1 MSENELFKNDDIE
14 KKIRSYLPS
23 PFISAALPL
32 RDVHK
37 HVFER
42 KYNNITLYLQG
53 LKNVPF
59 GKYGRLLLSV
69 ITTHAVISEDSECVI
84 NYKNLNELLSEM
96 QLPKQRGKDIK
107 EQLDLFSKSSF
118 SYEQKVSKRITNA
131 LFKEMDYDKENFMAT
146 AVRYENIPFCKGI
159 SYVECDDG
167 SEKKNYIAFSVNLS
181 RDFVDFCKGHSVPID
196 YTVYKDITSP
206 LGKDIYA
213 WLIYRN
219 NIMDNLPLF
228 IKKEDIINQFM
239 PVSST
244 ADYNATINVNWKYIK
259 DMIEDIKK
267 KYYPELKYEV
277 SFEGLTLY
285 KSRAVIN
292 EDDKRY
298 VLITAGGSVV

>member
-1 MSENELFKNDDIE
+1 MSENELFKNDDFE
-14 KKIRSYLPS
+14 RKIRSYLPS

-53 LKNVPF
+53 LQNVPF

-69 ITTHAVISEDSECVI
+69 ITTHAVISDDDECVM
-84 NYKNLNELLSEM
+84 NYKNLGELLKEM

-118 SYEQKVSKRITNA
+118 SYEQKVSKRITNS
-131 LFKEMDYDKENFMAT
+131 LFKEMDYDKDNFVAT

-167 SEKKNYIAFSVNLS
+167 SEKKSYVAFSVNLS

-219 NIMDNLPLF
+219 NCMDNQPLY
-228 IKKEDIINQFM
+228 IKKEDIISQFM
-239 PVSST
+239 PIYSN
-244 ADYNATINVNWKYIK
+244 ADIKAQTNVNWKYIK
-259 DMIEDIKK
+259 DMISDLKE
-267 KYYPELKYEV
+267 KYYPELKYDVDEN
-277 SFEGLTLY
+277 GLTLF
-285 KSRAVIN
+285 KSPAVIKD
-292 EDDKRY
+292 DDKRY